1 MKDNRKEF
9 YLMNRDAMYFQGLL
23 CGDILWTNDQDEAKT
38 FKEPSKIKAIRR
50 WKPQEKIQIVYK

>member
-1 MKDNRKEF
+1 
-9 YLMNRDAMYFQGLL
+9 MNRDAMYFQGLL